1 MFSVLHSFQWQ
12 PLGAAL
18 AVGAL
23 AQPDV
28 GTVRPVLLPAMVAAK
43 DVDVLVVIVAFQIG
57 VADHY
62 LPVPILEA

>member
-1 MFSVLHSFQWQ
+1 
-12 PLGAAL
+12 
-18 AVGAL
+18 
-23 AQPDV
+23 
-28 GTVRPVLLPAMVAAK
+28 MVAAK